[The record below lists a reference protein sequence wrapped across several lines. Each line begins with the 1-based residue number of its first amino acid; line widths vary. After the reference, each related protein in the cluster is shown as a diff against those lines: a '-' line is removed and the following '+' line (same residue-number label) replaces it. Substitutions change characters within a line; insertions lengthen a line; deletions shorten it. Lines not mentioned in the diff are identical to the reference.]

1 MILFLP
7 EFWLVHRDLLASAW
21 GSLRP
26 ASGQAPTQTD
36 QKRAMSTGYY
46 ALFHYISQSC
56 ADELAGGGAKPLTRA
71 AAQVYRSLDHRD
83 IAAACDK
90 ARLSSSGFP
99 KAIAELARVF
109 DDMIKA
115 RQRADY
121 DPASTF
127 VLLQVEDKLREVETV
142 IAGHAATDKDDR
154 RAFAILVAVKS
165 PGRGRL

>member
-1 MILFLP
+1 M
-7 EFWLVHRDLLASAW
+7 HRDLLASAW
-21 GSLRP
+21 SSVRP
-26 ASGQAPTQTD
+26 TGGQTPTQTD
-36 QKRAMSTGYY
+36 LKRAISTGYY
-46 ALFHYISQSC
+46 ALFHFISQGC
-56 ADELAGGGAKPLTRA
+56 ADELAGGGAKPLSRA

-90 ARLSSSGFP
+90 ARSSSIGFP
-99 KAIAELARVF
+99 KEITELARVF
-109 DDMIKA
+109 DDMIRA

-142 IAGHAATDKDDR
+142 ISGHGAADKDDR

-165 PGRGRL
+165 PARGRV